1 MVDNYKVVD
10 VALFIV
16 AQTKENKNV
25 ITTHLT
31 PSSLLQTKTKKQK
44 KKTMTIAIVFF
55 FSSRRKKNIEKKK
68 KCKEGRE
75 LTFLLMLVRL
85 GWSAPLA
92 FSSPRSFNVELSSFL
107 KPCVLCLL
115 KVLSYSSLGALPSFV
130 NEMRKKWG
138 EGGRREEVDR
148 RGKFWGKEGAE
159 KSLGKGRGCV
169 FSSSPKWLQ
178 WPHPEL
184 VH

>member
-1 MVDNYKVVD
+1 
-10 VALFIV
+10 
-16 AQTKENKNV
+16 
-25 ITTHLT
+25 
-31 PSSLLQTKTKKQK
+31 
-44 KKTMTIAIVFF
+44 
-55 FSSRRKKNIEKKK
+55 
-68 KCKEGRE
+68 
-75 LTFLLMLVRL
+75 
-85 GWSAPLA
+85 
-92 FSSPRSFNVELSSFL
+92 
-107 KPCVLCLL
+107 
-115 KVLSYSSLGALPSFV
+115 
-130 NEMRKKWG
+130 MRKKWG

>member
-85 GWSAPLA
+85 G
-92 FSSPRSFNVELSSFL
+92 
-107 KPCVLCLL
+107 
-115 KVLSYSSLGALPSFV
+115 
-130 NEMRKKWG
+130 
-138 EGGRREEVDR
+138 
-148 RGKFWGKEGAE
+148 
-159 KSLGKGRGCV
+159 
-169 FSSSPKWLQ
+169 
-178 WPHPEL
+178 
-184 VH
+184 